1 MTQHA
6 LLTLRAARRDI
17 DAAIAMLER
26 AEANGDDT
34 SQCENAVLSIA
45 ISFNT
50 LLAMVARNI
59 RRRLPLIRFQQDNDN
74 D

>member
-1 MTQHA
+1 MSQHA

-34 SQCENAVLSIA
+34 SRCENAVLSIA

-59 RRRLPLIRFQQDNDN
+59 RRRLPLIRFQKDNDN